1 MKDMQNDLPAPEQ
14 SRTALGGQAENVD
27 EKSHLDFL
35 TAIVL
40 IIASIAVIVT
50 SIGYWKKQGC
60 LFYESAGFMPTIIGA
75 ALLIMNIRL
84 LTESLHSASV
94 SKQLIRLK
102 EAFLK
107 TAKSRRVHKSIIG
120 LGIFAVYVYFMLG
133 RLPFWLASVIAL
145 AAVLIYVHFD
155 KSVKTTVKMLIIAA
169 LAIACIVG
177 LFQYAFSVPMP

>member
-1 MKDMQNDLPAPEQ
+1 MKDMQNCPPEPEQ
-14 SRTALGGQAENVD
+14 NRSALGGQSENID

-40 IIASIAVIVT
+40 IIASIAVIIT

-94 SKQLIRLK
+94 GKQIIRLK
-102 EAFLK
+102 EALQR
-107 TAKSRRVHKSIIG
+107 TVKSKRVHKSIVG
-120 LGIFAVYVYFMLG
+120 LGIFAVYVYFLLG
-133 RLPFWLASVIAL
+133 RLPFWLASVISL

-155 KSVKTTVKMLIIAA
+155 KTVKTTVKMLIIAA
-169 LAIACIVG
+169 IAIACIVG